1 MILHDLNIYVSTYLH
16 IRKNFTILL
25 IYYYFLT
32 VNLFIC
38 IYRKEL
44 HLLFD
49 LNLFK
54 ALASFKCDG
63 KLNFSNKIPLFKT
76 GS

>member
-1 MILHDLNIYVSTYLH
+1 MTSIYMYLH
-16 IRKNFTILL
+16 IYIFARILL
-25 IYYYFLT
+25 FYLYIIIFLT
-32 VNLFIC
+32 VNLLIF
-38 IYRKEL
+38 IYRKDL

-49 LNLFK
+49 LSLFK

>member
-1 MILHDLNIYVSTYLH
+1 MYLH
-16 IRKNFTILL
+16 HGSYSQEFYYFTYILL
-25 IYYYFLT
+25 FFLT

-54 ALASFKCDG
+54 ALGSFKCDG
-63 KLNFSNKIPLFKT
+63 KHNFSNKIPLFKT